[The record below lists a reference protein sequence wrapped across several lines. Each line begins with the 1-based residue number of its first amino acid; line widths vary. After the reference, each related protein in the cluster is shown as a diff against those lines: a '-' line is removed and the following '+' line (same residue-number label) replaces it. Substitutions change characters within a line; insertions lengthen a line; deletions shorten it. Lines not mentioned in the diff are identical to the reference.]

1 VKRISKKNINQ
12 KLIGNS
18 GSKLLIYFNKK
29 YIIRKLSINKDTST
43 RLENQYKKIINFKKN
58 KQIYVPEIYKS
69 GYERFNFYYDME
81 YVNGE
86 NFPEFI
92 LRSNSFIINR
102 LFKKIL
108 VFIVECKKKSED
120 KFYDSNLIL
129 NKIKELEKSKT
140 LKSKSYKHIF
150 EKLKLF
156 KWQNISL
163 SQNHGDL
170 SLENILVRNE
180 NIFFVDISKNF
191 IESFYLDL
199 SKLLFDLLSGWSF
212 RNLNEYENRIQ
223 VISIKQNYLKFLHN
237 NFDTNELNLIKM
249 LTLLDFLRVLNYCKN
264 IDHLKLL
271 KTKLKIFYDH
281 FNNPM
286 LW

>member
-1 VKRISKKNINQ
+1 MKRISKKNINQ